1 MVFGNFVFL
10 AVNSQTAHYEK
21 VLCAALSSEVDKHLL
36 SASLGSALMRFS
48 GPNDDQPP
56 TKTDVNEAN
65 EPPHVYYYFVHAIPR
80 RQWLSDEMLNILVDH
95 RDGVRAM
102 HVD

>member
-21 VLCAALSSEVDKHLL
+21 VLCAALSSEVDEPLL
-36 SASLGSALMRFS
+36 LASLGGALMRFS

-56 TKTDVNEAN
+56 TKTNVDGANEA
-65 EPPHVYYYFVHAIPR
+65 PHVYYYFVHAID
-80 RQWLSDEMLNILVDH
+80 S
-95 RDGVRAM
+95 G
-102 HVD
+102 